1 MLLIEDVQYVGYN
14 MLLIEDVQYLYR
26 YSSPY
31 THSLKVHLI
40 NCLLVKRQR
49 MKSPVTVK
57 LNILRINIRHSY
69 NGSIVKSVVQKPTI
83 KKD

>member
-1 MLLIEDVQYVGYN
+1 MLLIEDVQYVGYR

-69 NGSIVKSVVQKPTI
+69 NGSIHLNLWFKNRQ
-83 KKD
+83 